1 MHPRESQSIQMLDGE
16 RDNKEY
22 RLLRNPCLEV
32 TVVIS
37 SHSLLSEPRLLALT
51 EGNVRNV
58 VFDLETIVF
67 SKDDTLWK
75 VKPKYLEECSS

>member
-51 EGNVRNV
+51 EGIEV
-58 VFDLETIVF
+58 
-67 SKDDTLWK
+67 
-75 VKPKYLEECSS
+75 